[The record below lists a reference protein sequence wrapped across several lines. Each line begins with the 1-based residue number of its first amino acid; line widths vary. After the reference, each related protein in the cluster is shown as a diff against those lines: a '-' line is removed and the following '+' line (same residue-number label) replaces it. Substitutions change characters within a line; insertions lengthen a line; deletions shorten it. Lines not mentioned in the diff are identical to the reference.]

1 MSEFADIAERIEWPD
16 HQAEQAARAA
26 AAGMGALDQLVE
38 WICGVQADAVPH
50 PVERA
55 RLVVVAAD
63 HGIAAAG
70 VSAQLDEA
78 TARGADDLRT
88 GRGRLAC
95 LAALTGVGVR
105 VVDAATSAR
114 IDIEDALTPV
124 ELDAAVRTGISVAD
138 EEIDSGADLL
148 VVGAMGA
155 GATTAASTLVSVLTN
170 IEPIKA
176 VGRGSGID
184 DAAWMRKATAIR
196 DARRRGWPHR
206 FDPLELLRVV
216 GGADLATLSALLL
229 QAAARRTP
237 VLIDGLV
244 VTAAAAI
251 TSAVQPR
258 AARWWRAAQLTSEP
272 AHRLALTKLGLD
284 PVLELGVNHGD
295 GTGGLLVL
303 PLLRAA
309 ISARLAIEED
319 GRSAHV

>member
-1 MSEFADIAERIEWPD
+1 VSEFTDIADQVEWPD
-16 HQAEQAARAA
+16 HQAEQAARTAA
-26 AAGMGALDQLVE
+26 TGMGALDQLVE
-38 WICGVQADAVPH
+38 WLCGVQSDAVPH
-50 PVERA
+50 PIERA

-70 VSAQLDEA
+70 VSAQLDDA
-78 TARGADDLRT
+78 TVRAADELRA
-88 GRGRLAC
+88 GRGRLAA
-95 LAALTGVGVR
+95 LAALTEVGVR
-105 VVDAATSAR
+105 VVDVATSGR
-114 IDIEDALTPV
+114 IDIEDALSPA
-124 ELDAAVRTGISVAD
+124 ELDAAVQIGISVAD
-138 EEIDSGADLL
+138 QEIDSGADLL
-148 VVGAMGA
+148 VVGAIGV
-155 GATTAASTLVSVLTN
+155 GATTAASTMVSALTN
-170 IEPIKA
+170 TEPIKT

-206 FDPLELLRVV
+206 NTPLELLRVV
-216 GGADLATLSALLL
+216 GGTDLAVLSALVL

-272 AHRLALTKLGLD
+272 AHQLALTRLGLE
-284 PVLELGVNHGD
+284 PVLELGLTHGD

-309 ISARLAIEED
+309 ISARMTIDAD
-319 GRSAHV
+319 GRSPHV

>member
-1 MSEFADIAERIEWPD
+1 MSEFADIAERVEWPD

-70 VSAQLDEA
+70 VSAQVDGA
-78 TARGADDLRT
+78 TARVVGELRA
-88 GRGRLAC
+88 GRGRLAA
-95 LAALTGVGVR
+95 LAELTHVGVR
-105 VVDAATSAR
+105 VVEAATSGR
-114 IDIEDALTPV
+114 IDIEDALTPA
-124 ELDAAVRTGISVAD
+124 ELDAAVRIGVSVAD
-138 EEIDSGADLL
+138 QEIDSGADLL
-148 VVGAMGA
+148 IVGAIGV
-155 GATTAASTLVSVLTN
+155 GATTAASTIVSALTN
-170 IEPIKA
+170 TEPIKT

-206 FDPLELLRVV
+206 NAPLELLRVV
-216 GGADLATLSALLL
+216 GGTDLAVLSALLL
-229 QAAARRTP
+229 HAAARRTP

-244 VTAAAAI
+244 ATAAASI

-258 AARWWRAAQLTSEP
+258 AARWWRAAQLTPEP
-272 AHRLALTKLGLD
+272 AHQLALTRLGLEPLLD
-284 PVLELGVNHGD
+284 LGLASGD

-309 ISARLAIEED
+309 IGARLSIDAD
-319 GRSAHV
+319 GQSPHV